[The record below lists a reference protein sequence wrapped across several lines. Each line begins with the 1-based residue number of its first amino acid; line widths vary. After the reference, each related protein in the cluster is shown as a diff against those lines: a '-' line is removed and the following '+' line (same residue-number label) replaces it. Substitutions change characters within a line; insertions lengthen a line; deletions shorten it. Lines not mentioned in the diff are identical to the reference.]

1 EGDRDG
7 EGDIDKPGDID
18 GPGDIGGGS
27 AGLARIAF
35 GGAAPSA
42 CTTVGAAELRELGS
56 SRSWVCEPPGF
67 IAAESSRASAIVE
80 TWLSISMGSNR
91 GFGALRALVRNGAR
105 AYAARHG

>member
-1 EGDRDG
+1 MQSPTTIWAVGTVAERGPGGSRGPDSEGDRDG

-67 IAAESSRASAIVE
+67 IAAESSRA
-80 TWLSISMGSNR
+80 
-91 GFGALRALVRNGAR
+91 
-105 AYAARHG
+105 